1 MLSPLTSATPEHLQ
15 LGCGVL
21 LTNLDVNDDA
31 SPEQLREAIARAMDD
46 GRTLGVTRGGGRCVC
61 KPLLR
66 QLDADGLRA
75 PRVGLM
81 SCDGWTCRLTATL
94 LELSPDNLTMALA
107 CATQAVDRITGRT
120 MILPRAALSDQD
132 FIPRVTWVGDTG
144 SGLMMIDMRNVLN
157 LSGAALTFNDRG
169 EGELPVELQPH
180 LGRDDA
186 PGALPFR
193 ISLLTEATA

>member
-1 MLSPLTSATPEHLQ
+1 MLSPLTPATPEHLQ

-21 LTNLDVNDDA
+21 LTNLDAGDDA
-31 SPEQLREAIARAMDD
+31 SSEQLREAIARAMDD
-46 GRTLGVTRGGGRCVC
+46 GRTLGVTRGGGRFVC